1 MVVSRVKSCHDGV
14 RVIIKRWARIETT
27 RPLFQVEC
35 QFGTM
40 ADLRF
45 MRVRLLLV
53 IRTLLSKAAWQTNK
67 FSEKVHL

>member
-53 IRTLLSKAAWQTNK
+53 IRTL
-67 FSEKVHL
+67 